1 MGAMRELIE
10 DGKTGYVI
18 PVKRDESGEP
28 VMEYN
33 VWGFPKPVFD
43 EQKVLDALHNIESLD
58 LEYVAKYV
66 REKFSIK
73 KMGEGYLRV
82 YERVLNGERW

>member
-1 MGAMRELIE
+1 
-10 DGKTGYVI
+10 
-18 PVKRDESGEP
+18 
-28 VMEYN
+28 
-33 VWGFPKPVFD
+33 VFD

-82 YERVLNGERW
+82 Y